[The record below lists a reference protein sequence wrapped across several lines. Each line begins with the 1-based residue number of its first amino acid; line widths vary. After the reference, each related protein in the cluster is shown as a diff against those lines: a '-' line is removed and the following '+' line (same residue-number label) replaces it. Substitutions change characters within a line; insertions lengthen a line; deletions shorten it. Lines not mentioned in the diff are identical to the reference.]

1 MFHQPSG
8 ADMVGKQ
15 DGEVHPWLLREKA
28 CPFAIAAANGCSGGL
43 ICGSI
48 RAKSSASPVR
58 AAAEKPR
65 LRAFLPVMPHD
76 HRVMRGWTAHPSP
89 EPAVSPSSSCSNIRQ
104 N

>member
-28 CPFAIAAANGCSGGL
+28 CPFAIVAANGCSGGL
-43 ICGSI
+43 ISGSI

-65 LRAFLPVMPHD
+65 LRAFLPVMPNQIGRASCRERGKESIGGGSI
-76 HRVMRGWTAHPSP
+76 RVSDK
-89 EPAVSPSSSCSNIRQ
+89 
-104 N
+104 